1 MQDAF
6 DNIIKR
12 LLGDSRK
19 PILLGISGGIDSISM
34 AQLFVD
40 SKVGLPFA
48 LAHVNFC
55 LRGSESNQDEALVRE
70 WAQAHNKVIHTVRF
84 DTAQYASDKGISIEM
99 AARELRYD
107 WFEKLMQQY
116 GYEYIAIA
124 HNRNDSVETLY
135 LNLVRGTG
143 LKGLSGIKE
152 SNGPIIRPLLSF
164 TRGEIENYAKAKGLT
179 YREDSSNFDVSFHRN
194 RLRHNVFPQLK
205 EINPAFFETSAREMG
220 YFAQAE
226 AVLDSLFEEKQSQLC
241 KQEGPVAL
249 IDISLLSKEKHIKYW
264 LFRLL
269 SPMSFNNDQLEDI
282 YYSLNGQSG
291 KRFYS
296 ETHEAIRD
304 RQFLKIYPIEL
315 CNSQEVLFETL
326 DIWPGFNPKDNT
338 EGFYIDTD
346 KVILPL
352 KSRLWQPADRF
363 RPFGMNKFKKI
374 SDFLTDLKLD
384 IRQKASQQVVTF
396 IDKKGQEQIV
406 CVAGLRIDDRY
417 KITESSKR
425 VIKISY
431 PTQK

>member
-143 LKGLSGIKE
+143 LKGQIG
-152 SNGPIIRPLLSF
+152 
-164 TRGEIENYAKAKGLT
+164 
-179 YREDSSNFDVSFHRN
+179 
-194 RLRHNVFPQLK
+194 RHV
-205 EINPAFFETSAREMG
+205 
-220 YFAQAE
+220 
-226 AVLDSLFEEKQSQLC
+226 
-241 KQEGPVAL
+241 
-249 IDISLLSKEKHIKYW
+249 
-264 LFRLL
+264 
-269 SPMSFNNDQLEDI
+269 
-282 YYSLNGQSG
+282 
-291 KRFYS
+291 
-296 ETHEAIRD
+296 
-304 RQFLKIYPIEL
+304 
-315 CNSQEVLFETL
+315 
-326 DIWPGFNPKDNT
+326 
-338 EGFYIDTD
+338 
-346 KVILPL
+346 
-352 KSRLWQPADRF
+352 
-363 RPFGMNKFKKI
+363 
-374 SDFLTDLKLD
+374 
-384 IRQKASQQVVTF
+384 
-396 IDKKGQEQIV
+396 
-406 CVAGLRIDDRY
+406 
-417 KITESSKR
+417 
-425 VIKISY
+425 
-431 PTQK
+431 